1 MSQPKISRSEF
12 VRGGTCL
19 AAGTLLGNLAATPAT
34 PCQACAAKAMAP
46 VAVRPYQLLCTICAL
61 GRPGT
66 QPQDPKLKKL
76 FDTVQKSPDVPLAL
90 HCNAGDVY
98 VYQNP
103 GPADDGDGSPEFNRK
118 RDMEILQRLD
128 MAPGEVQPARI
139 ALARVFT
146 RIRSVAGIC
155 TFGATTSPAWRGCP
169 RAASGDY
176 ERGHKR
182 GLAAIV
188 PPRTA
193 AAMARD
199 KETSAKVLYEG
210 RGVKVRP
217 HILLCSV
224 CQYGGGTRP
233 PFKPDNLPEMLE
245 LVLTKRPDLPI
256 TLVQGADWMMCAPC
270 ASRSVAL
277 NACVCGPNKSGGLYN
292 EMKDLNVLQRVG
304 LTYGSTLPAR
314 EMYLRILEK
323 IPTVEGACAIKVE
336 GLPSYSIWY
345 DPCGQSA
352 HPNYTKGRSEILAK
366 LQSPPA
372 NRV

>member
-19 AAGTLLGNLAATPAT
+19 AAGTLLGNLVQTPAA
-34 PCQACAAKAMAP
+34 PCQTGVAKPTP
-46 VAVRPYQLLCTICAL
+46 VAVRPYQLLCTVCSL
-61 GRPGT
+61 GRPGA
-66 QPQDPKLKKL
+66 QPEDPPLKKL
-76 FDTVQKSPDVPLAL
+76 FDTVQKTPDVPLSL

-98 VYQNP
+98 VYQDP
-103 GPADDGDGSPEFNRK
+103 GPADDRDGSPEFNRK
-118 RDMEILQRLD
+118 RDLEILQRLD

-139 ALARVFT
+139 AFARVFT

-155 TFGATTSPAWRGCP
+155 TFGGVTAEAWRGCP

-182 GLAAIV
+182 GLAAVI
-188 PPRTA
+188 PPRTEA
-193 AAMARD
+193 EMARD
-199 KETSAKVLYEG
+199 KAASAKVLYEG

-217 HILLCSV
+217 HILVCSV

-245 LVLTKRPDLPI
+245 LILTKRPDLPI

-292 EMKDLNVLQRVG
+292 EMKDLNVLQRMG
-304 LTYGSTLPAR
+304 LTYGTTLPAR

-323 IPTVEGACAIKVE
+323 IPTVEGICAIKVE
-336 GLPSYSIWY
+336 GLPTYSIWY
-345 DPCGQSA
+345 DPCGQNA
-352 HPNYTKGRSEILAK
+352 HPNYTNGRTEILAR
-366 LQSPPA
+366 LQAPPA
-372 NRV
+372 KPA